1 VRPDARRHDTP
12 AEASVT
18 RKELTARVNHAQPGS
33 THGENTVMTQP
44 SCSHRKSALAGTLA
58 LLLGAGLTSAFASS
72 TFASASTSVAS
83 YRATSSLQGFVTSP
97 ATVQVAGTVTDQVS
111 VRPRAKRL
119 VRVQA
124 RRPGSTSFVT
134 VSSHYSTKAGDFRAV
149 YKPTTV
155 GTWRFRLFLPATTR
169 ARQLVSASRTITATK
184 PTVPQV
190 EVTTAV
196 LSLNGSKGTTAK
208 QTVNLSEA
216 FVITG
221 THAGTGRSLES
232 GTLDYGDGT
241 TPERF
246 AGDPAGWTPK
256 PHQYTEPGTFTAK
269 WTVVD
274 SAGTS
279 AATTLDVQMFAE
291 PTATISIGSKSELEK
306 GKPVSFTVTSH
317 TPVGTSFVGF
327 DTYSLQG
334 TTFSNPVHGAGA
346 PPATFPITFANPG
359 TYTVYVTGDNDAGG
373 LAEAS
378 VRVVIVDHPKS

>member
-1 VRPDARRHDTP
+1 MA
-12 AEASVT
+12 
-18 RKELTARVNHAQPGS
+18 
-33 THGENTVMTQP
+33 
-44 SCSHRKSALAGTLA
+44 SHR
-58 LLLGAGLTSAFASS
+58 
-72 TFASASTSVAS
+72 
-83 YRATSSLQGFVTSP
+83 ATTSLQGFVTSP

-111 VRPRAKRL
+111 VRPRAHRL

-124 RRPGSTSFVT
+124 RRPGSTAFVT
-134 VSSHYSTKAGDFRAV
+134 VSSRYSTKTGDFSAV
-149 YKPTTV
+149 YKPTTA
-155 GTWRFRLFLPATTR
+155 GTWRFRLFLPATAT

-184 PTVPQV
+184 PTVPHV

-221 THAGTGRSLES
+221 THAGTGLSLES

-241 TPERF
+241 TPETF
-246 AGDPAGWTPK
+246 AGDPAGWAPK

-269 WTVVD
+269 LDGRRLSRHERNDDARRPDVRRADRRDLDRSEKRAGEGEAGQVPCHLPHPGRHVVRRLRHLQPP
-274 SAGTS
+274 
-279 AATTLDVQMFAE
+279 AAPRS
-291 PTATISIGSKSELEK
+291 PTRCTA
-306 GKPVSFTVTSH
+306 
-317 TPVGTSFVGF
+317 
-327 DTYSLQG
+327 
-334 TTFSNPVHGAGA
+334 AGA

-378 VRVVIVDHPKS
+378 VRVVIVDQPKS

>member
-1 VRPDARRHDTP
+1 
-12 AEASVT
+12 
-18 RKELTARVNHAQPGS
+18 
-33 THGENTVMTQP
+33 MTQP

-83 YRATSSLQGFVTSP
+83 YRATTSLQGFVTSP

-134 VSSHYSTKAGDFRAV
+134 VSSRYSTKRGDFSAV
-149 YKPTTV
+149 YKPTTA
-155 GTWRFRLFLPATTR
+155 GTWRFRLFLPATAT

-184 PTVPQV
+184 PTVPNV

-246 AGDPAGWTPK
+246 AGDPAGWAPT
-256 PHQYTEPGTFTAK
+256 PHQYTKPGTFTAK
-269 WTVVD
+269 LTVVD

-279 AATTLDVQMFAE
+279 ATTTLDVQMFAE
-291 PTATISIGSKSELEK
+291 PTAAISIDPKSELEK
-306 GKPVSFTVTSH
+306 GKPVTFLVNSH

>member
-1 VRPDARRHDTP
+1 VRPDARRQDTP

-83 YRATSSLQGFVTSP
+83 YRATTSLQGFVTSP

-256 PHQYTEPGTFTAK
+256 PHQYT
-269 WTVVD
+269 
-274 SAGTS
+274 
-279 AATTLDVQMFAE
+279 
-291 PTATISIGSKSELEK
+291 
-306 GKPVSFTVTSH
+306 
-317 TPVGTSFVGF
+317 
-327 DTYSLQG
+327 
-334 TTFSNPVHGAGA
+334 
-346 PPATFPITFANPG
+346 
-359 TYTVYVTGDNDAGG
+359 
-373 LAEAS
+373 
-378 VRVVIVDHPKS
+378 